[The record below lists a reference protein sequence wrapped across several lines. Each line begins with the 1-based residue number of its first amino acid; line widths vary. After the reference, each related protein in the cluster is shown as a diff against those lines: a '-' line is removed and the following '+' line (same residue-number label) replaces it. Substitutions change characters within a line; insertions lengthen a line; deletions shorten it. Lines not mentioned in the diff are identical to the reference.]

1 MRLTSI
7 VWMKYHRPDEL
18 PENISWNE
26 KNARFVKEER
36 SPLMKW
42 YLKDLY
48 IQWTDGVPYKLKSP
62 FDFSF
67 LSKYGKVFKVFDGQ
81 DSGNICFGVADDNKS
96 YFIKFAGAPTDEYT
110 GAIESAIE
118 RLKAAV
124 SPYKALVHSALIRF
138 IEAEEMGG
146 GFAIVFD
153 WVDAVCAHRMYPLD
167 HQKFKQIPHYHF

>member
-1 MRLTSI
+1 MIIGQKIFSI
-7 VWMKYHRPDEL
+7 EDTHEKGNWYNA
-18 PENISWNE
+18 ENTTKHE
-26 KNARFVKEER
+26 
-36 SPLMKW
+36 
-42 YLKDLY
+42 Y
-48 IQWTDGVPYKLKSP
+48 I
-62 FDFSF
+62 
-67 LSKYGKVFKVFDGQ
+67 
-81 DSGNICFGVADDNKS
+81 
-96 YFIKFAGAPTDEYT
+96 FAGAPTDEYT